1 MDFGGLPIGPREYW
15 DVSSA
20 RRWRRRAEKHKTAGA
35 LTAFSSRAPRARADG
50 GLDGVRDP
58 AARAPQ
64 IDMLVLID
72 RDVDMVTPLCTQTT
86 YEGLLDEVLGVSA
99 VGTVA
104 FSSSESAPED
114 GGGGGGGGRTVRA
127 RLDSGDALFAE
138 LRDLNF
144 GRACETLRAK
154 SSAMQSEYRD
164 MQNTQRNAHT
174 RADAVSVSA
183 IGGFVRKMRAN
194 VTPGAGL
201 ELHAALAERA
211 LDSTR
216 GDAHFQRVRFA
227 EVLDSE
233 RLCLAGAAGSL
244 QEGLQ
249 EQLLRM
255 GGDPSA
261 QERLGGTALV
271 CARIESMLFRG
282 ENVRRAARLFA
293 LACLTHAGIPR
304 KQYDALRREMVHAYG
319 PPCVLLLQRM
329 EEAGIA
335 FAREEEAPPTS
346 ARSAAAASFA
356 AGSAGEKNRDDGLAE
371 RRRRRRTAYAN
382 TRRSMRLL
390 VDDLDDTDPDDIAY
404 AYSHS
409 GYAPLSVR
417 LLLAAVESGWRG
429 VEDALRKL
437 PGPHFE
443 YAQGR
448 AAERADAA
456 DPGAPV
462 VDPVR
467 RDGFDAKLRDAKRAE
482 ATSSAPR
489 ARRPVVLAFF
499 VGGVTRAEISCLRFA
514 SRKMRVGCDFVVG
527 ATSVVNGNGLIESLM
542 DDARVFDP
550 LDALDKLEVQGS
562 GGGE

>member
-1 MDFGGLPIGPREYW
+1 M
-15 DVSSA
+15 
-20 RRWRRRAEKHKTAGA
+20 
-35 LTAFSSRAPRARADG
+35 DG
-50 GLDGVRDP
+50 GDATGATASRK
-58 AARAPQ
+58 R
-64 IDMLVLID
+64 
-72 RDVDMVTPLCTQTT
+72 
-86 YEGLLDEVLGVSA
+86 
-99 VGTVA
+99 
-104 FSSSESAPED
+104 
-114 GGGGGGGGRTVRA
+114 VRA
-127 RLDSGDALFAE
+127 RLDSGDPLFAE

-154 SSAMQSEYRD
+154 SFAMQSEYRD
-164 MQNTQRNAHT
+164 MQTSSAGKH
-174 RADAVSVSA
+174 AMSVSA
-183 IGGFVRKMRAN
+183 IGGFVRKMRAA

-201 ELHAALAERA
+201 ELHTALAERA

-227 EVLDSE
+227 EVLDTE
-233 RLCLAGAAGSL
+233 RLCLAGASGAPGLLPGPGGAALQGL

-249 EQLLRM
+249 DALRM
-255 GGDPSA
+255 GAESSA
-261 QERLGGTALV
+261 SGTALV
-271 CARIESMLFRG
+271 CERIESMLFRG

-304 KQYDALRREMVHAYG
+304 KRYDALRREMVHAYG

-335 FAREEEAPPTS
+335 FAREAETPGGGGDA
-346 ARSAAAASFA
+346 A
-356 AGSAGEKNRDDGLAE
+356 AGSAGEKSRDAAAE

-390 VDDLDDTDPDDIAY
+390 VDDLDDTEPNDIAY

-417 LLLAAVESGWRG
+417 LILAAVESGGWRAA
-429 VEDALRKL
+429 EEALRRL

-448 AAERADAA
+448 AADRADAA

-462 VDPVR
+462 VEPVR
-467 RDGFDAKLRDAKRAE
+467 RDGFDAKLRGARRAE
-482 ATSSAPR
+482 ATKGERASGSAASS
-489 ARRPVVLAFF
+489 ARRPTVLAFF

-550 LDALDKLEVQGS
+550 LDALDALEVQGS